1 MGEVYSAIVQYQ
13 HARRGMSVCEYLHDV
28 FDVETDA
35 VPAGALDEEC
45 DDALSD
51 TQALEDPPNQDD
63 VIEIASSA
71 DV

>member
-1 MGEVYSAIVQYQ
+1 
-13 HARRGMSVCEYLHDV
+13 MSVCEYLHDV

-45 DDALSD
+45 DDPLSD
-51 TQALEDPPNQDD
+51 TQALEDAPNPDD